1 MFKHRLPNLN
11 KDSFPPGSGSGIS
24 KLASDVSIGK
34 TVSIV
39 APTATTA
46 VTTGV
51 VPPPPPSAPSTPSVI
66 NPLIPMAWPSTST
79 LLGFL
84 AFLTL
89 FGGGLTF
96 LIIMLVRN
104 KKKRY
109 NVPFKP
115 NPLPTSLM
123 APIQLT
129 VDPSSVEQVETKVI
143 NEIEKPLEDDEKPT
157 DPEPVLVRKEK
168 KMFPDI
174 KDSEDSFAKQYS
186 YENIHDSMFNRPKTK
201 PSFSKLGGTSD
212 NWESDVAVIRGE
224 IEASGQTLEQF
235 MDTTMAPIPEALAD
249 AWKASK
255 YLPKRRYEIN
265 DSIPKYAQKEMPQ
278 LVSDA
283 TQSIPLDGKDIAYTA
298 MEEIL
303 KAKKRAKVL
312 GVDLPKY
319 SSTQISA
326 IEKWASSDEKSLQ
339 TLATSLKTMN

>member
-1 MFKHRLPNLN
+1 MFKQRLPNLN
-11 KDSFPPGSGSGIS
+11 ASVARSGSGSGSSGIS
-24 KLASDVSIGK
+24 EAAK

-46 VTTGV
+46 VTGA
-51 VPPPPPSAPSTPSVI
+51 VPPVVVAAVPTV
-66 NPLIPMAWPSTST
+66 PLPLTWPSMST
-79 LLGFL
+79 LLTVLGV
-84 AFLTL
+84 LTL

-96 LIIMLVRN
+96 LIIMIVRS
-104 KKKRY
+104 KSKRRQEQH
-109 NVPFKP
+109 VMKP
-115 NPLPTSLM
+115 PAPAIM
-123 APIQLT
+123 APIQLV
-129 VDPSSVEQVETKVI
+129 VDPSPVPVSETKEETVLT
-143 NEIEKPLEDDEKPT
+143 EIEKPVEEDEKPT
-157 DPEPVLVRKEK
+157 DPEPVPVRKEK
-168 KMFPDI
+168 KMFPDM
-174 KDSEDSFAKQYS
+174 KGAEDSFAKQYS

-212 NWESDVAVIRGE
+212 NWESDVQVIRGE

-265 DSIPKYAQKEMPQ
+265 DNIPKYAQKEMPQ

-312 GVDLPKY
+312 GVDLPRY
-319 SSTQISA
+319 SSAQLAA
-326 IEKWASSDEKSLQ
+326 IEKWSTNDEKSLQ